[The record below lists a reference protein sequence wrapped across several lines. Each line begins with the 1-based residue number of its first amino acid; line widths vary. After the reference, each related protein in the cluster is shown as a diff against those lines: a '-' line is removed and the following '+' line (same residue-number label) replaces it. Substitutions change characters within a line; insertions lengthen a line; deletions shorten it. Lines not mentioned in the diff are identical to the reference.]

1 MFATT
6 SHVKTRLTRT
16 VGVGEDRHTVRVARP
31 GRSNAR
37 RAAIREQLGVG
48 R

>member
-1 MFATT
+1 MYST
-6 SHVKTRLTRT
+6 SHTKTRTTRT
-16 VGVGEDRHTVRVARP
+16 VGVGDDRHTVRVRRP

-37 RAAIREQLGVG
+37 RAAIREQLAAT

>member
-1 MFATT
+1 MYAT
-6 SHVKTRLTRT
+6 SHVRTRSTRV
-16 VGVGEDRHTVRVARP
+16 VGFGDDRHTVRVARP

-37 RAAIREQLGVG
+37 RAAIREQMAVT

>member
-1 MFATT
+1 MFST
-6 SHVKTRLTRT
+6 SHTKSRPTRT
-16 VGVGEDRHTVRVARP
+16 FGFGDDRHTVRVRRP

-37 RAAIREQLGVG
+37 RAAIREQMAVA

>member
-6 SHVKTRLTRT
+6 SHVKTHPTRT

-31 GRSNAR
+31 GRGNAR
-37 RAAIREQLGVG
+37 RAAIREQMGVT